1 MPIAFSSTKC
11 TMCLCWKKY
20 NCHIKYDESHFCY
33 ILQKPNAIV
42 IEIKQWQNEALWM
55 AAMETTREGAG
66 DHWVALARIL
76 MTKMVLARMTMI
88 QTRMM
93 SSRMISARLKV
104 IRVGRRRRQQ
114 VWPPTPLITLFH
126 SNEGEEF
133 SREGRKISKSW
144 KSHFSMGERIES
156 FLVVWLGMSIALVW
170 WEATHPN
177 DTTYWVAQLG
187 LGLQILPLETK
198 QVFSLFSVSKRN
210 ASKTICTALGIE
222 NNAGLTLDLGSSVF
236 CCSWQR
242 LSSQPRRICILAGP
256 VINQFGG
263 YVQRTVSYP
272 LSKFECEK
280 LKSGCLPIKFE

>member
-1 MPIAFSSTKC
+1 MDGC
-11 TMCLCWKKY
+11 DGD
-20 NCHIKYDESHFCY
+20 N
-33 ILQKPNAIV
+33 Q
-42 IEIKQWQNEALWM
+42 
-55 AAMETTREGAG
+55 GAG

-93 SSRMISARLKV
+93 SPRMISARLKV

-187 LGLQILPLETK
+187 LGLQILPRQNK
-198 QVFSLFSVSKRN
+198 FSVYFSSLKEMPQKQSALPLELKIMLVWPWIKRFLLLLTEIVQP
-210 ASKTICTALGIE
+210 ASE
-222 NNAGLTLDLGSSVF
+222 NLYSRWTSNKPIWRVCPEDSIQ
-236 CCSWQR
+236 C
-242 LSSQPRRICILAGP
+242 
-256 VINQFGG
+256 
-263 YVQRTVSYP
+263 P
-272 LSKFECEK
+272 LKIWMWK
-280 LKSGCLPIKFE
+280 I

>member
-1 MPIAFSSTKC
+1 MPITLSSTKC

-144 KSHFSMGERIES
+144 KSHFSM
-156 FLVVWLGMSIALVW
+156 
-170 WEATHPN
+170 WE
-177 DTTYWVAQLG
+177 
-187 LGLQILPLETK
+187 
-198 QVFSLFSVSKRN
+198 
-210 ASKTICTALGIE
+210 
-222 NNAGLTLDLGSSVF
+222 
-236 CCSWQR
+236 
-242 LSSQPRRICILAGP
+242 
-256 VINQFGG
+256 
-263 YVQRTVSYP
+263 
-272 LSKFECEK
+272 
-280 LKSGCLPIKFE
+280 